1 MPSWAIHLK
10 IAKELSKNMKEED
23 KQSFLLGN
31 ILPDVNVGYLI
42 NPISKQIP
50 YTVTH
55 HGKMKTLKK
64 DSTELP
70 DYEEF
75 MQEYKGIIKNPIM
88 LGYLSHLMTDYYWN
102 HHTFVQKGVYEKGKL
117 IGIHGDKKYI
127 LGDSET
133 IRKTKVSD
141 FNIYSRHL
149 YEEGIVDIPNFE
161 TQLTSLVKPIK
172 EIHIEEQDLQGVNQY
187 FKGISEKIKEENQE
201 FQVYSLKEME
211 ESSKENIAFIQ
222 KTFENLE

>member
-1 MPSWAIHLK
+1 MPSWAIHLN
-10 IAKELSKNMKEED
+10 IAKELSKNMAEETKE
-23 KQSFLLGN
+23 SFILGN

-50 YTVTH
+50 YTITH
-55 HGKMKTLKK
+55 YGRWKK
-64 DSTELP
+64 LEKDTRELP

-75 MQEYKGIIKNPIM
+75 IKEYKKDLKNPIV

-102 HHTFVQKGVYEKGKL
+102 YHTFVKKGIYENGKLVGVY
-117 IGIHGDKKYI
+117 GDKNFI
-127 LGDSET
+127 LGDSEV

-141 FNIYSRHL
+141 FNVFSRYL
-149 YEEGIVDIPNFE
+149 YENGIVDIPNFNNK
-161 TQLTSLVKPIK
+161 LADLVEPIK
-172 EIHIEEQDLQGVNQY
+172 EIHIEEQDLQGVNKY
-187 FKGISEKIKEENQE
+187 FEEIPEKIKEENQE
-201 FQVYSLKEME
+201 YKVYSFKELE